1 MYPPT
6 DPPQPPQQPP
16 PPPGQWNVP
25 PPPGQWSGPPPL
37 PGQWS
42 GPPPPGGAPNNTT
55 RIVLIIVGAS
65 LAVLL
70 LGCGCY
76 IVFTFM
82 VLNSLGGQVNNIFST
97 ISSSMIFT
105 PTP

>member
-1 MYPPT
+1 
-6 DPPQPPQQPP
+6 
-16 PPPGQWNVP
+16 
-25 PPPGQWSGPPPL
+25 
-37 PGQWS
+37 
-42 GPPPPGGAPNNTT
+42 
-55 RIVLIIVGAS
+55 LIIVGAS